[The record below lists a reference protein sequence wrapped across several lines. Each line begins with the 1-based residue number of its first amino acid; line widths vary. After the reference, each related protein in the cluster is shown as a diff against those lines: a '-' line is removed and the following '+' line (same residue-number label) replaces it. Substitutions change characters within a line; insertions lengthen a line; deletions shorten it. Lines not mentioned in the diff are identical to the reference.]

1 MSKQR
6 QEQGNK
12 HPADSHG
19 DGNDDLAIPMNHPY
33 QQPLG
38 KKGRIQYIRKDI
50 PDFEVPEYR
59 GERYRAMVPDTLD
72 LQDMA
77 AWGVNGLTSSNNP
90 DADYEAYWGA
100 SFGSNPLRMANGFD
114 GGICQMKY
122 LESLPLLRLASGSTQ
137 NEMVDRR
144 WMEMLLHMQGEDGL
158 LYTPVKGRAWWGTG
172 LAFLFIPAPYYG
184 KLAAGELEHYVCPV
198 WARTLAAI
206 MLYHRRDGG
215 TLWKE
220 LAKRYVD
227 GLVALAV
234 DKGRYAFFAP
244 TPIYA
249 EKGCRELADNIDLPE
264 HLKQMMQP
272 LDPVDTWV
280 FSHLFMVLMPLS
292 HVYRET
298 GYKPALTL
306 LGKIVNYLIDELR
319 WVDAEGRPRL
329 MRDKRSAWG
338 MAHFHT
344 TAAMLL
350 GFLYYAID
358 ADDQR
363 LLTLVRKGYEYL
375 RNFGET
381 LTGFFPEHI
390 GVGLK
395 EMEHSE
401 MCEVADM
408 IQLALVMTRHGVGDY
423 WDDADRWIRNM
434 LIEGQLTPDK
444 ADRLKQY
451 SAGKPFIPRPAP
463 AAQAAAKK
471 DGGEFDPMAVQ
482 HQGLDPMG
490 VTEESVA
497 ERLVGTFCGQPAPN
511 DWEGGAG
518 PAACCTGNGTRAIYY
533 AWKSILSHE
542 AGRLRINLLL
552 NRASIWADID
562 SHIPYKGQVDVR
574 IKQAVSLAMRIPQWV
589 KPEDVRVEVAGKARD
604 ISWDGRY
611 AVVGDVKPGEVV
623 TLRFPIAERTEKV
636 WIEKRQY
643 TLVIKGND
651 IVAIDPPGKACP
663 LYDRS
668 HYRMNRTRWKEQL
681 RFAPAEEIEW

>member
-1 MSKQR
+1 MSKKTHHS
-6 QEQGNK
+6 ETK
-12 HPADSHG
+12 SHATPCCVEC
-19 DGNDDLAIPMNHPY
+19 DLAIPMNHPY

-38 KKGRIQYIRKDI
+38 KPGRIGYIRKDI
-50 PDFEVPEYR
+50 PDFEVPGYR

-90 DADYEAYWGA
+90 DVDYEAYWGA
-100 SFGSNPLRMANGFD
+100 EFGTNPLRMANGFD

-122 LESLPLLRLASGSTQ
+122 LESLPLLRIVSGSTQ
-137 NEMVDRR
+137 NQMVDRR

-158 LYTPVKGRAWWGTG
+158 LYTPVKGRPWWGSG

-220 LAKRYVD
+220 LAERYVD
-227 GLVALAV
+227 GLTALAV

-264 HLKQMMQP
+264 DLKQMMQP

-280 FSHLFMVLMPLS
+280 FSHLFMVLKALS

-319 WVDAEGRPRL
+319 WVDDEGRPRL
-329 MRDKRSAWG
+329 SRDKRSAWG

-344 TAAMLL
+344 TSAMLL
-350 GFLYYAID
+350 GILYYAID
-358 ADDQR
+358 AGDQR

-408 IQLALVMTRHGVGDY
+408 IQLALILTRHGVGDY

-451 SAGKPFIPRPAP
+451 SAGKPFIPRPESNTKE
-463 AAQAAAKK
+463 AAKN
-471 DGGEFDPMAVQ
+471 DGVEFDPMAIQ
-482 HQGLDPMG
+482 NQDIDPMG
-490 VTEESVA
+490 ATEESVA

-511 DWEGGAG
+511 DWENGAG
-518 PAACCTGNGTRAIYY
+518 PAACCTGNGTRAVYY
-533 AWKSILSHE
+533 AWKSILTHE
-542 AGRLRINLLL
+542 AGRLRMNLLL

-574 IKQAVSLAMRIPQWV
+574 IKQAVSLSMRIPEWV
-589 KPEDVRVEVAGKARD
+589 KPDDVCIEVDGHARD

-623 TLRFPIAERTEKV
+623 TMRFPIAERTEKV

-651 IVAIDPPGKACP
+651 VVAIDPPGQACP

-681 RFAPAEEIEW
+681 RFASAEEIEW